1 MVVPDTIN
9 VRIEHSEEVVAI
21 AADVHVTVKGSSFFT
36 CEMALTKAR
45 EVSQIVTELKTMGIP
60 DIDIHLEGVSAKVSS
75 GVLGKSSSAQYMMR
89 VTCSDL
95 EKLPDTLG
103 IITAQ
108 KSTEVTDIF
117 WKFSGDYDSDASIN
131 RNIEVCVERAHVRAK
146 VIANGLGVQLQEVH
160 RFFCSGPHRSNYTN
174 LPTASYDH
182 AMAQYGMRESMAQYA
197 SRESMGRSRR
207 VTGSDLSIDISH
219 RERVSFAVDVEF
231 LISRYKPSG
240 AD

>member
-1 MVVPDTIN
+1 MSERSDLVEMVAPDTIN

-21 AADVHVTVKGSSFFT
+21 AADVYVTVKGSSFFT
-36 CEMALTKAR
+36 GEMALTKAR
-45 EVSQIVTELKTMGIP
+45 EVSQLVTELKTMGIP
-60 DIDIHLEGVSAKVSS
+60 DNDIHLEGVSAKVSS

-89 VTCSDL
+89 VACSDL

-131 RNIEVCVERAHVRAK
+131 RNIELCVERAHVRAK
-146 VIANGLGVQLQEVH
+146 VIANGLDVQLRGVH
-160 RFFCSGPHRSNYTN
+160 RFSCSGPHRSNYIN
-174 LPTASYDH
+174 LPTANYDH
-182 AMAQYGMRESMAQYA
+182 AMYAMRDSMA
-197 SRESMGRSRR
+197 RSRR
-207 VTGSDLSIDISH
+207 MTGSDLSIDISH

-231 LISRYKPSG
+231 LISRYKPSV